1 MLTCRDLKELKP
13 LNRLRYLTGDRGLGN
28 IIRWFLVPETER
40 LAPWVHG
47 GELLIVSGAM
57 CHRAGFNLS
66 AIIQEAISLKVAG
79 ILLLVGE
86 NYIKKISSEVLKV
99 AKEKEFPIMAIP
111 WDVPLVDI
119 QESLGRAIVLRE
131 ARPTRENALDFLLQG
146 RLSSHEYSQ
155 MFLQP
160 LLKNKAKYKAL
171 LETITAYFACHGNL
185 LKAAEMLSIHRN
197 TMKYRLEQVEKI
209 LDISLGKEND
219 RLKLE
224 LALYIERMAT
234 AIPLAL
240 DGGLR

>member
-1 MLTCRDLKELKP
+1 MLTCGDLQELKP
-13 LNRLRYLTGDRGLGN
+13 LKRLRYLTGDKGLGN
-28 IIRWFLVPETER
+28 VIRWFLVPETER

-57 CHRAGFNLS
+57 CHRKGFNLS
-66 AIIQEAISLKVAG
+66 SLIKEAIALKVAG

-86 NYIKKISSEVLKV
+86 NYIEKISSEVLKV

-111 WDVPLVDI
+111 WSVPLVDI
-119 QESLGRAIVLRE
+119 QESLGRAIVLRD

-155 MFLQP
+155 MLLQP
-160 LLKNKAKYKAL
+160 LLNNKEKYQTL

-197 TMKYRLEQVEKI
+197 TMKYRMEQAEKLLEC
-209 LDISLGKEND
+209 SMSKEDD

-224 LALYIERMAT
+224 LALYIEQH
-234 AIPLAL
+234 
-240 DGGLR
+240 GV